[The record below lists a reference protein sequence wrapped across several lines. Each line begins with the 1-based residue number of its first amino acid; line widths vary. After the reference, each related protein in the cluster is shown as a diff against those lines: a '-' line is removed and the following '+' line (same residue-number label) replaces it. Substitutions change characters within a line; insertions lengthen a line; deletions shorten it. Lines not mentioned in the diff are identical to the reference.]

1 MNDEL
6 DLFETTGAAGQS
18 GSATLSAASMSR
30 RHRVLL
36 HLEPLLRLRQQDLR
50 AAGDEQHYDSLAV
63 ALRILDIIADE
74 MGFATL
80 ASPQA
85 VFRRLQPLLDRM
97 DEAALVPPS
106 PGRQRRYFDRL
117 LDRLRNVDEGH
128 RPFRITW
135 TDVDDEGAVAQRVLS
150 FRLVEDAFGF
160 DGQPALRLSP
170 TAVNLVFS
178 ALEMD
183 VEDAQTATEAIVQS
197 QIRRGRFSQ
206 ALQSARN
213 ALNQSQLYDVRLQS
227 LLQLTR
233 RDVGRVD
240 WSEQAPALLSDA
252 LDHLEER
259 LQVEASI
266 RASAR
271 ERLNQLAP
279 GSTEARYVARIDELV
294 SRCVSTHMRLQR
306 RLLEVRSIFLD
317 SQARQSFIARR
328 KRIVRSLYHDALEPL
343 MALPAADAQGP
354 AEGWISDVV
363 GCVRPS
369 CFDLRAMVE
378 GLLSP
383 RQQRRLAHL
392 EEEGAQEFIEDR
404 DRRHFS
410 DEEQANAEAML
421 ANLDKPATLSA
432 LIRRAEQEHTPS
444 FLVAL
449 RALALFDGEGQ
460 VGEHVSLSVDKTGRR
475 VRHGDWFFDELTLAP
490 RAPEAGA
497 SDEDPR

>member
-6 DLFETTGAAGQS
+6 DLFETAGAVGQS
-18 GSATLSAASMSR
+18 GSGTLSAASMSR

-36 HLEPLLRLRQQDLR
+36 HLEPLLRLRQRDLR
-50 AAGDEQHYDSLAV
+50 ATEDEQHYDSLAV

-117 LDRLRNVDEGH
+117 LDRLRNVDDGH

-135 TDVDDEGAVAQRVLS
+135 TDIDDDGSVAQRVLS

-240 WSEQAPALLSDA
+240 WSEQAPALLADA

-279 GSTEARYVARIDELV
+279 GSDEARYVARIDELV

-343 MALPAADAQGP
+343 MALSAAEAGQP
-354 AEGWISDVV
+354 LEEWISDVV

-383 RQQRRLAHL
+383 RQQRRSAHL

-404 DRRHFS
+404 DRRCFS
-410 DEEQANAEAML
+410 DEEQERAEAL
-421 ANLDKPATLSA
+421 FSVIDEPATLSA
-432 LIRRAEQEHTPS
+432 LMERASQEHTPS

-449 RALALFDGEGQ
+449 RALALFDGDGQ
-460 VGEHVSLSVDKTGRR
+460 TGQRATVRVDKTGQRAR
-475 VRHGDWFFDELTLAP
+475 YEGWYFDELTLAP
-490 RAPEAGA
+490 HAPEPGA
-497 SDEDPR
+497 SDENAS